1 MKHASLMTTLRTAL
15 GTLAILVVTGMA
27 QSCVAARPV
36 DVTIIDRDTG
46 ERLTPYS
53 HAGRLYVAGKPGNR
67 YGVEIRNRGGE
78 RVLAVLSVDGVNALS
93 GETAHVLQSGYV
105 FDGGQRYAI
114 NGWRKSENDVAQFV
128 FTDLPH
134 SYAARTGRAGNVGV
148 IGVAVFLE
156 KPLPPVVF
164 NSPNPALG
172 DAASPRMDQ
181 VLPAPAPA
189 SASASALAKGEMSG
203 VARESARAQPERK
216 TQLGTGHGQREYD
229 PVSTTEFERRSDE
242 PDQVV
247 TIYYDSRENLIARGI
262 IPRPQR
268 PDPQPFPAGSGF
280 VPDPRG

>member
-1 MKHASLMTTLRTAL
+1 MKQDSLITTLRTAL
-15 GTLAILVVTGMA
+15 GTLAVLAVTGMA
-27 QSCVAARPV
+27 QNCVAARPV
-36 DVTIIDRDTG
+36 DVTVIDRDSG
-46 ERLTPYS
+46 ERLAPFS

-67 YGVEIRNRGGE
+67 YGVEIRNRTGG

-114 NGWRKSENDVAQFV
+114 NGWRKSDNDVAQFV

-148 IGVAVFLE
+148 IGVAIFLE
-156 KPLPPVVF
+156 KVQPPVVF
-164 NSPNPALG
+164 NSPNPNLSGAESLS
-172 DAASPRMDQ
+172 ADQ

-189 SASASALAKGEMSG
+189 TPAAPLSKSAAAGA
-203 VARESARAQPERK
+203 VQESARAMPERK
-216 TQLGTGHGQREYD
+216 THLGTGHGQREYD
-229 PVSTTEFERRSDE
+229 PVQSTEFERRGDT

-268 PDPQPFPAGSGF
+268 SDPQAFPASNGF
-280 VPDPRG
+280 VPDPRD

>member
-1 MKHASLMTTLRTAL
+1 MKHASLMTILRTAL
-15 GTLAILVVTGMA
+15 GTLAILAVTSMA

-36 DVTIIDRDTG
+36 DVTVVDRDTG

-53 HAGRLYVAGKPGNR
+53 YAGRLYVTGKPGNR

-93 GETAHVLQSGYV
+93 GETAHVLQGGYV

-114 NGWRKSENDVAQFV
+114 NGWRKSERDVAQFV
-128 FTDLPH
+128 FTDLPN

-156 KPLPPVVF
+156 KPLPVPVF
-164 NSPNPALG
+164 EPQPAARLG
-172 DAASPRMDQ
+172 DAESLRMDQ
-181 VLPAPAPA
+181 ALPAPAPA
-189 SASASALAKGEMSG
+189 ASAAKGEVNG
-203 VARESARAQPERK
+203 LAREAARAMPERK

-229 PVSTTEFERRSDE
+229 PVQSTEFERRSDA

-268 PDPQPFPAGSGF
+268 PDPQPFPANNGF